1 MRFAVLGCG
10 SIGSRH
16 IGNLQML
23 GQKDIVAFDP
33 DSGCRQAAVDN
44 FGIRAVASLGEI
56 WDAKPDVVL
65 VTSPPDTHLELSTEA
80 AERGCH
86 LFIEKP
92 LSDQIEGLDQLVKK
106 VKANRLITL
115 VACNMRFHPGPASI
129 KRLLEENAIGT
140 IISGHLDAGQYMP
153 DWHPDQDYR
162 NRYSANRS
170 MGGGVIFDGIH
181 EIDCARWLFGE
192 VDEVFCYGGKRS
204 SLEIDVEDSA
214 DILMKLAAGHSAV
227 VHIDYIQRFYARQWK
242 VIGEEGT
249 IEWDIANHLRWY
261 TPELGKWQTRSAPK
275 DYSMNEMYIAE
286 MTHFLAC
293 LEEREESILSVSEA
307 AKVMLLALAVKESMV
322 TGKKVVL

>member
-10 SIGSRH
+10 SVGSRH
-16 IGNLQML
+16 IGNLQLL

-33 DSGCRQAAVDN
+33 GPACRQAAVDS
-44 FGIRAVASLGEI
+44 FGIRTVASLGEI
-56 WDAKPDVVL
+56 WDAEPDVVL
-65 VTSPPDTHLELSTEA
+65 VTSPPHTHLELSTEA
-80 AERGCH
+80 AQRGCH

-92 LSDQIEGLDQLVKK
+92 LSDRLKGLDQLVKK

-115 VACNMRFHPGPASI
+115 VACNMRFHPGPVSI
-129 KRLLEENAIGT
+129 KRLLEENTIGT

-153 DWHPDQDYR
+153 DWHPDQNYR
-162 NRYSANRS
+162 HRYSANRS

-227 VHIDYIQRFYARQWK
+227 VHIDYIQRIYARQWK

-261 TPELGKWQTRSAPK
+261 TPELGKWQTCPAPK

-293 LEEREESILSVSEA
+293 LEEREESILNVSEA
-307 AKVMLLALAVKESMV
+307 AKVMRLALAVKKSMV